1 MRDGPII
8 GDRRASSVC
17 GRDVLPVRALSWARR
32 CAWSSTG
39 VTALTATTWNVRN
52 LFPPTTSGGPDADAY
67 QAKLAALAGLI
78 DGVAPDVLAVQEI
91 EP

>member
-1 MRDGPII
+1 M
-8 GDRRASSVC
+8 
-17 GRDVLPVRALSWARR
+17 
-32 CAWSSTG
+32 
-39 VTALTATTWNVRN
+39 TALTATTWNVRN